1 MAKKAKRYSNL
12 YVKRRLVKLEIDI
25 FAIIANGLKS
35 KTPKNRILNQTK
47 RQILDVAVQLG
58 LSDGEKN
65 QIWTQAT
72 TYYREIVKKTAVNR
86 RKIEK
91 TDTVEAQDAGNA
103 AIYDAIRAKIQ
114 NNQLIHDANL
124 VMYEYEKR
132 KKHDEIYGVDG
143 LLDTATSPFFLA
155 SSHPHP
161 AKDHEPYQGHMFY
174 SEDWEEKG
182 DYQESEKEAIRA
194 YIRNHKLLTIEY
206 VMGEGIWF
214 SLRRNCKHYFKNIPL
229 DEVLHASTK
238 TLLKRYKMYMK
249 DVEPASQAKLA
260 YRGYY
265 NRLKIEES
273 LSEIVPNSK
282 LDKDMH
288 NDRILLKKWGSRA
301 KQ

>member
-35 KTPKNRILNQTK
+35 KTPKNRILNQVK

-58 LSDGEKN
+58 LSDSEKN
-65 QIWTQAT
+65 QIWAQAT

-91 TDTVEAQDAGNA
+91 IDTVEAQDAGNA

-155 SSHPHP
+155 SSHPRP
-161 AKDHEPYQGHMFY
+161 AKDHEPYQGKMTY
-174 SEDWEEKG
+174 TEKWEK
-182 DYQESEKEAIRA
+182 DPYTDAEKEAIRA

-229 DEVLHASTK
+229 EDVLHSSTNK
-238 TLLKRYKMYMK
+238 LLKKYNMIHEKEKPVSRQVLYFR
-249 DVEPASQAKLA
+249 E
-260 YRGYY
+260 YY
-265 NRLKIEES
+265 NRNKIEEA
-273 LSEIVPNSK
+273 LNELIPCEK
-282 LDKDMH
+282 LR
-288 NDRILLKKWGSRA
+288 NDIRQTKMLMNRWR
-301 KQ
+301 